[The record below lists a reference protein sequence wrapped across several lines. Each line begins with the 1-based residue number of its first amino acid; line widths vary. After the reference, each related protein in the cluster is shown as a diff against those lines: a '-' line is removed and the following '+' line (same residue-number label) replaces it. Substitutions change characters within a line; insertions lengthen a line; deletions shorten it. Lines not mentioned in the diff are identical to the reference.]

1 MEDCVV
7 KSIILKT
14 TCRGNHFNN
23 TLDHPLDKPGK
34 LQGESVQLRRIINI
48 PKDVANHEV
57 IRLFSHSCDA
67 TWLGGEPGRLDFD
80 FSELD
85 TGNILRS

>member
-1 MEDCVV
+1 M

-14 TCRGNHFNN
+14 TCHDKHVN
-23 TLDHPLDKPGK
+23 TILGHPLDKPGK
-34 LQGESVQLRRIINI
+34 LQGASVQLRRIINI
-48 PKDVANHEV
+48 PKEVANHEV

-67 TWLGGEPGRLDFD
+67 TWLGGEPGRLEFD

-85 TGNILRS
+85 TGNLTRS

>member
-1 MEDCVV
+1 M

-14 TCRGNHFNN
+14 TCHGNHVN
-23 TLDHPLDKPGK
+23 TILGRPLDKPGK
-34 LQGESVQLRRIINI
+34 LEGESVQLRRIINI

-67 TWLGGEPGRLDFD
+67 TWLGGEPGRLEFD
-80 FSELD
+80 CSELD
-85 TGNILRS
+85 TGNIIRS